1 MIIRK
6 PNAVLRKG
14 WTTGACATVATSAA
28 FRALHTGVFPQ
39 KAHITLPKGQTP
51 SFELIQRKLTN
62 GGAIASVIKD
72 AGDDPDVTH
81 EAEIVA
87 EVQLSKPGC
96 GVRFFAGH
104 GVGIVT
110 LPGLPLAVGEPAI
123 NPGPR
128 AMIESAVN
136 NICNDLNVASDVDVT
151 ISIPGGEQLALK
163 TMNGRLGI
171 KGGLSVLGTTGIV
184 IPYSCSSWIRS
195 IHQGVDVAKAAGITH
210 MAAAT
215 GSTSEA
221 AIAMHYALSDQ
232 ALIDMGDFVGGLLKY
247 LRKQPIE
254 HLTIA
259 GGFVKIS
266 KLAQGNL
273 DLHSSRSQL
282 DLSDLAN
289 RAKIVGAENDLCGKI
304 KLANTGMEVLGLC
317 NAGKIS
323 IANIMARGAREVAM
337 ATLSGGT
344 KINVMIFDRLGNLV
358 GHCDG

>member
-1 MIIRK
+1 MTIRK
-6 PNAVLRKG
+6 PNIELRKG
-14 WTTGACATVATSAA
+14 WTTGACAAVATSAA
-28 FRALHTGVFPQ
+28 FRALHTGVFSRMVQ
-39 KAHITLPKGQTP
+39 ITLPKGQTP
-51 SFELIQRKLTN
+51 SFELVQHELTK

-81 EAEIVA
+81 EAEIIA
-87 EVQLSKPGC
+87 EVHLSEPGH
-96 GVRFFAGH
+96 GIRFFAGN
-104 GVGIVT
+104 GVGTVT
-110 LPGLPLAVGEPAI
+110 LPGLPLAVGEAAI

-128 AMIESAVN
+128 AMIKTAIN
-136 NICNDLNVASDVDVT
+136 DICNDLNVASDVDIT

-171 KGGLSVLGTTGIV
+171 KGGLSILGTTGIV

-221 AIAMHYALSDQ
+221 AIAIHYGLPDQ
-232 ALIDMGDFVGGLLKY
+232 ALIDMGDFAGGLLKY
-247 LRKQPIE
+247 LRKQTIK

-266 KLAQGNL
+266 KLAQGHL
-273 DLHSSRSQL
+273 DLHSSRSKL
-282 DLSDLAN
+282 DLNDLAN
-289 RAKIVGAENDLCGKI
+289 RAKIGGAEYNLCEKI
-304 KLANTGMEVLGLC
+304 RSANTGMEVLDLC
-317 NAGKIS
+317 NPARIS
-323 IANIMARGAREVAM
+323 IANMMARGAREVAM

-344 KINVMIFDRLGNLV
+344 KINVMIYDRQGQLV
-358 GHCDG
+358 GQCDG